1 MRLRI
6 RHGRVESCAAAAP
19 RANRLRTPQDLQ
31 GSIEST
37 MDTSRLR
44 ELAIS
49 DAGFVFD
56 PTTGHTFNVN
66 ATALFMLRALKEHA
80 PVDRILN
87 DMAAAFDV
95 EPEHDLARDLDEFI
109 SRLREQG
116 LIR

>member
-1 MRLRI
+1 
-6 RHGRVESCAAAAP
+6 
-19 RANRLRTPQDLQ
+19 
-31 GSIEST
+31 

-66 ATALFMLRALKEHA
+66 ATALLLLRALKENA
-80 PVDRILN
+80 GSGRMLTDLAEAFEVDH
-87 DMAAAFDV
+87 
-95 EPEHDLARDLDEFI
+95 EHDLARDIEEFL
-109 SRLREQG
+109 SQLREHG